1 MSTKIFFPSTK
12 VLWHQ
17 ALPWSQMHWK
27 KLMLIS
33 RWNHFILPFFLH
45 FNTSNTVSTN
55 RWPIIW
61 NRRPCYKKAVGN
73 STSAT
78 CWWRNIEKKLSLGE
92 QDFQRWI
99 LFFFSCIYIS
109 NKSLSSVC
117 SIIRVKRI
125 FLVETLSKQKNSWEL
140 KVGRAQNW
148 SLLTIQVTNCI
159 GTKTKIKTKAAKT
172 FSSLHSCS
180 WINKASQCITYRFSV
195 FQQD

>member
-1 MSTKIFFPSTK
+1 
-12 VLWHQ
+12 
-17 ALPWSQMHWK
+17 
-27 KLMLIS
+27 MLIS

-78 CWWRNIEKKLSLGE
+78 CWRRNIETKLSLRE
-92 QDFQRWI
+92 QDFQRWV
-99 LFFFSCIYIS
+99 LFFFSYIYIS

-125 FLVETLSKQKNSWEL
+125 FLVETLSKTKKIVGNSKLEGLKTSHCLQSKLQIAIRHKDKN
-140 KVGRAQNW
+140 
-148 SLLTIQVTNCI
+148 
-159 GTKTKIKTKAAKT
+159 
-172 FSSLHSCS
+172 
-180 WINKASQCITYRFSV
+180 
-195 FQQD
+195 